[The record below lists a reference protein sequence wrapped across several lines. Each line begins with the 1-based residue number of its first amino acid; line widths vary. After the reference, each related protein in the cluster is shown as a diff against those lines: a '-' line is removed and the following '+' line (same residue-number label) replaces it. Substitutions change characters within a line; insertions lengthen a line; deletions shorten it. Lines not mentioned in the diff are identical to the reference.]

1 MQQVGFLYHAPPPY
15 VTSDKGFCI
24 PFFLY
29 THSFKIKFSGL
40 LRRIYIML
48 NMYWKIEAFSF
59 HIWQNRIEKLKGA
72 TKS

>member
-40 LRRIYIML
+40 LRDIYIML
-48 NMYWKIEAFSF
+48 NIFCKTEETKP
-59 HIWQNRIEKLKGA
+59 HRIRRL
-72 TKS
+72 TKPHRKT